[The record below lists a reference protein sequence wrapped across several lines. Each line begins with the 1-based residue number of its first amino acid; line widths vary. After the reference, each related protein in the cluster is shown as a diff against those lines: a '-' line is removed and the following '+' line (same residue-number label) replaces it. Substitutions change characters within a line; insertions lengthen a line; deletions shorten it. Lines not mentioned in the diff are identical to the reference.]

1 MKLFEYAIIYQ
12 GKKNKDG
19 DYTKKAEILVT
30 PKCVLAE
37 DEKQA
42 AMMAAREIP
51 TEHTED
57 LSRVDIVLR
66 PF

>member
-1 MKLFEYAIIYQ
+1 MKLFEFAVIYQ

-19 DYTKKAEILVT
+19 EYTKKAAIITE
-30 PKCVLAE
+30 PKCVLAV

-51 TEHTED
+51 SDYAED
-57 LSRVDIVLR
+57 LDKVEVIVR